1 MPVYRFVHAFDL
13 VTTVPLEEMEYRHVG
28 DILHIEGGDADQ
40 VTRQPQHSLVAAL
53 LHNLAVFP
61 KNAHE
66 ALKQIVLR
74 RKFSLPDLPMP
85 DDALVDHAPMNYTR
99 KLGSAASAS
108 RNLP

>member
-53 LHNLAVFP
+53 SCGLSEECARGIEADCSAPKVF
-61 KNAHE
+61 
-66 ALKQIVLR
+66 
-74 RKFSLPDLPMP
+74 
-85 DDALVDHAPMNYTR
+85 
-99 KLGSAASAS
+99 SA
-108 RNLP
+108 